1 MSKLQV
7 DNIVNKADNGAPTL
21 SRGAIVTGVITATSF
36 SGSGANL
43 TGIDA
48 TALKDG
54 GGTIRV
60 QANTDGAVVTGIL
73 TAPTVSGTTGSFT
86 GNVSVGGTL
95 TYDDVTN
102 IDSVGIIT
110 ANSGIQVSGIV
121 TAKAGAAVTYFGDG
135 SNLSGID
142 AAPSL
147 TAVADGSIDNGKP
160 VVLQN
165 NGTVKAISKTVSS
178 TTPLKGVE
186 TVAKDNGTTYTDV
199 CYDSTNMK
207 FFMNFRDGGASG
219 KGMGIVGSMDVN
231 DGSITFGEGVHYTV
245 NNTYNQKNCY
255 AKTSDKVVVAFQN
268 ASNSNYLF
276 VVVGEINGTSVAF
289 GTQQQVPGNSAVG
302 NWDFDIV
309 YDESADRCALFYA
322 DQSNN
327 EKLTCTVLQ
336 LTGNVVT
343 FGSATV
349 VDTNDC
355 EAISVAYD
363 SANQR
368 VVCLYEDDSDS
379 SYPHVFVG
387 TIDPSNNSIS
397 GNEDR
402 LVAQNMS
409 DSGTSLVYDASAGK
423 FVATFRSSSGGTNSY
438 GLSKVF
444 TVDPSSNTFTAGSSL
459 VTFNDNSSTYFSGAY
474 DPSTQKSII
483 ICRNSSGN
491 IQTKVGTVSGSG
503 TGATITFANA
513 LDLGPAF
520 YINAAYVAHAQR
532 LVIAFV
538 DSGNSD
544 YASACSYSTVQS
556 TTNLSQE
563 NFIGF
568 SDAAY
573 TNGQTAKIQLVGGID
588 DAQTGLTTARKYYVQ
603 PDGTIDTNKYNDPPI
618 YAGISKSS
626 TEIIIKG

>member
-147 TAVADGSIDNGKP
+147 TAVADGSIGNGKP

-165 NGTVKAISKTVSS
+165 NGTAKVISKTVSS

-186 TVAKDNGTTYTDV
+186 AVAKDNSTTYTDV
-199 CYDSTNMK
+199 CYDSTNLK
-207 FFMNFRDGGASG
+207 FLMNFRDASASG

-231 DGSITFGEGVHYTV
+231 NGSITFGEGVYYTQ
-245 NNTYNQKNCY
+245 NNTRYQKNCY
-255 AKTSDKVVVAFQN
+255 AKTSDKVVIAFQN
-268 ASNSNYLF
+268 ASDSNYLY

-289 GTQQQVPGNSAVG
+289 GTQQKVTGNSTVG

-349 VDTNDC
+349 LDTSTC
-355 EAISVAYD
+355 QAISVAYD

-368 VVCLYEDDSDS
+368 VVCLYVDTSDS
-379 SYPHVFVG
+379 NYPHVFVG

-402 LVAQNMS
+402 LVSQSMNDAGS
-409 DSGTSLVYDASAGK
+409 SLVYDASAGK
-423 FVATFRSSSGGTNSY
+423 FVASFRSASGGTNSY

-483 ICRNSSGN
+483 ICRNSSNN

-513 LDLGPAF
+513 LDLGPGF
-520 YINAAYVAHAQR
+520 YISAAYVAHAQR
-532 LVIAFV
+532 LVIGFV

-544 YASACSYSTVQS
+544 YATACSYATVQS
-556 TTNLSQE
+556 TTNLSQD